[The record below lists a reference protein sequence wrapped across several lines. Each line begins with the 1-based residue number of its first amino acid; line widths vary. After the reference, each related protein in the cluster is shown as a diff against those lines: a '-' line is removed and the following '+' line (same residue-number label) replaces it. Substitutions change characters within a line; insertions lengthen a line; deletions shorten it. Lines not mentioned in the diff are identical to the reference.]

1 MSAIPTR
8 RPGRGHPPHAIPP
21 GDPHCPPQPLHRTL
35 SSLPAHATCRS
46 RAGSPCAPR
55 AAPVQPVT
63 ARAARRP
70 PHTPLAVAPR
80 SPRRRA
86 GSTPPPPL
94 SVLLLYRTC
103 GPEHGQSNQPARPT
117 HPAPRSQLQFR
128 TNDAYLFCHPCSVIF
143 QTYILQYPYHI
154 TSTNTYGMGCCGR
167 SFLKT
172 ASVYLMVMF
181 LAVGLYLPI
190 FCSSQQYR
198 TISQRVPLTTTIT
211 ADDTRGYCRR

>member
-86 GSTPPPPL
+86 GSTPPPPP
-94 SVLLLYRTC
+94 SPSY
-103 GPEHGQSNQPARPT
+103 
-117 HPAPRSQLQFR
+117 
-128 TNDAYLFCHPCSVIF
+128 
-143 QTYILQYPYHI
+143 
-154 TSTNTYGMGCCGR
+154 CC
-167 SFLKT
+167 T
-172 ASVYLMVMF
+172 V
-181 LAVGLYLPI
+181 LAVLSMDRAINPRGPRIPPPAASYSFEQTTHICFATLVASFSKHT
-190 FCSSQQYR
+190 FCN
-198 TISQRVPLTTTIT
+198 TLTTLRVPIPT
-211 ADDTRGYCRR
+211 AWAAAGGVS